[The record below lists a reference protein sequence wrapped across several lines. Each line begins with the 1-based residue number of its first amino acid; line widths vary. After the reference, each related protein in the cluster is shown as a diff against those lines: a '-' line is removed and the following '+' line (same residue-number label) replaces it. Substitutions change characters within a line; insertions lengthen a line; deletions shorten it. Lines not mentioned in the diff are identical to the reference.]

1 MATKILIGF
10 FGGFLFGAIAGKYAL
25 IIYPVGEL
33 FLRLIVMTV
42 VPLVFFSLFSST
54 AGLGNLRKIGILGG
68 RVVVYYV
75 FTTAIAIT
83 IGVGL
88 ANLVKPGVGI
98 KLEATGDIEKIL
110 GKVNQTSP
118 SIVKTL
124 VNMVPANPAKA
135 LAEGNMLQ
143 IIFFAILLGVA
154 ILTVKKENRDIV
166 IRGSQGLSD
175 AMISMVNMIMK
186 TAPYGV
192 FALASGVVAR
202 HGIKI
207 LSNLMVYA
215 LVVIGSLI
223 LHLIFLLFFS
233 LSVLGKVRPGE
244 FLKKAWG
251 VMVFAFSTSSSNATL
266 PITME
271 TAEEKFKVPKYV
283 SSFVLPLGATINM
296 DGTALYQGVAA
307 VFIAQV
313 YAIPLSLSAQ
323 LKIILTA
330 TLASIGTAGVP
341 GVGIVMLTMVLTSV
355 NVPIEG
361 IALILG
367 VDRFLDMSR
376 TVVNVSGDLIASIVM
391 ARFEKG
397 KKAGDGT

>member
-1 MATKILIGF
+1 M
-10 FGGFLFGAIAGKYAL
+10 FGAIAGKYAL

-54 AGLGNLRKIGILGG
+54 AGLGDLRKIGILGG
-68 RVVVYYV
+68 RVVAYYV
-75 FTTAIAIT
+75 ITTAIAIT

-98 KLEATGDIEKIL
+98 RLEATGDIEKIL

-124 VNMVPANPAKA
+124 INMVPTNPVKA

-143 IIFFAILLGVA
+143 IIFFAILLGIA
-154 ILTVKKENRDIV
+154 ILAVKKENRDIV
-166 IRGSQGLSD
+166 IKGSQGLSD
-175 AMISMVNMIMK
+175 AMINMVNMIMK

-192 FALASGVVAR
+192 FALAAGVVAR
-202 HGIKI
+202 HGVKI
-207 LSNLMVYA
+207 LSSLMVYA
-215 LVVIGSLI
+215 LVVIGGLI
-223 LHLIFLLFFS
+223 LHLIVLLFFS
-233 LSVLGKVRPGE
+233 LSLLGRVSPGE
-244 FLKKAWG
+244 FLRKAWG

-266 PITME
+266 PLTME

-355 NVPIEG
+355 NIPIEG

-391 ARFEKG
+391 SRFEKG